1 MQSTPKSFQNAWG
14 ALKTGTLI
22 IVLIGLGVLLSS
34 LFGLYKL
41 SSSPLLCNSCHIM
54 KPYVQAWKTS
64 KHNNVPCVDC
74 HYPPELRGTLWV
86 KYQAL
91 AQVAKWATQTYSSKP
106 FAEIEDA
113 SCLRSGCHETRLLE
127 GKVAFKR
134 EIIFDHAPH
143 LKEVRRGRQLR
154 CTSCHSQIVVGS
166 HIEVTTTTCFLCH
179 FKGMKTPREFHPL
192 GGCPLCHTPPKG
204 DIHLGS
210 ITFNHESLV
219 KRGVACVKCHLNV
232 VEGNG
237 EAPRERC
244 YTCHNQPEKMEKYTD
259 LPFVHD
265 HHVARHN
272 IECTR
277 CHSEIKHKLPPPIG
291 LTVSWL
297 LEWLSEPTSA
307 EAADRIA
314 QAQPRGLGRPP
325 AEKMPEAHPPP
336 RGKRELECKICHQ
349 ATHRGVLQM
358 YMGMGGKGTPM
369 IPSHMLQVRVE
380 CVACHVEPERESTE
394 AAIVGQTFRSSESAC
409 LECHGGQYKGMLDNW
424 SKTIDT
430 MTTAVKGKL
439 VPVEQALAA
448 TAPNHPQLARAR
460 KLVADASQNVNFVK
474 RGKGVH
480 NVFFAADLL
489 KVANSYLNESM
500 VAIGKPPAKSSEETL
515 VRGGYCAVLCHKQ
528 AGVEA
533 PDEVK
538 FGAETVPH
546 VRHVTDFGVTCTACH
561 SAEQHQA
568 VTATRASCLGCH
580 HSEGNKNER
589 CLACHKIQE
598 AFFTGT
604 VEVEGVEP
612 TPGNH
617 AELTDCVG
625 CHNVQVKHSRQAVTK
640 QCLECHD
647 ETYLKPL
654 QDWVKGIERGLK
666 EVRGLVKKGEA
677 SLRRARKHPKA
688 PEARQLLDEARDD
701 ADLVARA
708 GGVHNPELAK
718 AILAKAKKAADQA
731 VSLVSR

>member
-1 MQSTPKSFQNAWG
+1 MAEQRPTRRWWG
-14 ALKTGTLI
+14 RISLITAAIALG
-22 IVLIGLGVLLSS
+22 IGS
-34 LFGLYKL
+34 LALTGLYKL
-41 SSSPLLCNSCHIM
+41 SASPLLCNSCHIM

-106 FAEIEDA
+106 FAEVEDA

-127 GKVAFKR
+127 GKVTYKR
-134 EIIFDHAPH
+134 GIIFDHAPH
-143 LKEVRRGRQLR
+143 LKQVRRGRQLR
-154 CTSCHSQIVVGS
+154 CTSCHSQIVVGN
-166 HIEVTTTTCFLCH
+166 HIEVTDTACFLCH

-204 DIHLGS
+204 DIELGT

-219 KRGVACVKCHLNV
+219 KRKVACEKCHLNV

-244 YTCHNQPEKMEKYTD
+244 YTCHNQPEKLEKYADT
-259 LPFVHD
+259 PFIHD
-265 HHVARHN
+265 FHVARHN

-291 LTVSWL
+291 LTLSWL
-297 LEWLSEPTSA
+297 LRWLSEPSSA
-307 EAADRIA
+307 EAAERPV
-314 QAQPRGLGRPP
+314 QAQPRRFGQPP
-325 AEKMPEAHPPP
+325 AAKMPEGHPPA
-336 RGKRELECKICHQ
+336 RGRPLECKTCHE
-349 ATHRGVLQM
+349 ATHRGVLEM

-380 CVACHVEPERESTE
+380 CVACHVEPKREKAE
-394 AAIVGQTFRSSESAC
+394 ATLIGQTFRPSESAC
-409 LECHGGQYKGMLDNW
+409 LECHGTQYKGMLDNW

-430 MTTAVKGKL
+430 MMTAVNGKL
-439 VPVEQALAA
+439 AAVEQALA
-448 TAPNHPQLARAR
+448 TTTPNHPQLAKAR
-460 KLVADASQNVNFVK
+460 KLVADAKQNLDFVK
-474 RGKGVH
+474 LGKGVH

-489 KVANSYLNESM
+489 KVANSYLDEAM
-500 VAIGKPPAKSSEETL
+500 VAIGKAPAKSSEETL

-533 PDEVK
+533 PEEVK

-561 SAEQHQA
+561 SAEQHQE
-568 VTATRASCLGCH
+568 VTATRDSCLTCH
-580 HSEGNKNER
+580 HKAGNKNER
-589 CLACHKIQE
+589 CLACHKLQD

-612 TPGNH
+612 APGNH

-625 CHNVQVKHSRQAVTK
+625 CHNVEVRHSRQAVTK

-647 ETYLKPL
+647 KTYLPALEEWAKG
-654 QDWVKGIERGLK
+654 VKQGLK
-666 EVRGLVKKGEA
+666 EVKGLLRKGEA
-677 SLRRARKHPKA
+677 GLRRAPKHPKA
-688 PEARQLLDEARDD
+688 PEARQLLDEAKDD
-701 ADLVARA
+701 ADLVAKA

-718 AILAKAKKAADQA
+718 EILAKAKKAAGQA
-731 VSLVSR
+731 VSIISR